1 MRLLLSVQAT
11 GNGHISRAAQLLPY
25 LQRYGKVD
33 VFLSGANSQL
43 QNDLPVRYRS
53 KGLSLFYNTTGGLHY
68 KKIASQLNPLRVW
81 KEIRELPVEKYDVV
95 INDFE
100 SITAMACRY
109 KKVPSVNLGHQ
120 ASFQSDLV
128 PRPANPELFG
138 EWILKNYAR
147 ASQYIG
153 LHFKKYDDF
162 IFEPVIKKEI
172 LQADPCNKGHIT
184 VYLSAY
190 EDQTL
195 LPVLQQLKAFQFDVF
210 SKQVRRTEQHKN
222 VKLIPVNQRLF
233 NESMINSFGVITGA
247 GFETPA
253 EVMHLGKK
261 LLVVPIQGQYEQL
274 CNAAALDQLGIPVLT
289 KIDASFTG
297 TFLNWIGTSHI
308 KAIHYRNNIPELLGY
323 MIDNYPSKG
332 VALDLLYPDLM
343 LG

>member
-1 MRLLLSVQAT
+1 MKLLLSVQAT

-33 VFLSGANSQL
+33 VFLSGANAQL

-53 KGLSLFYNTTGGLHY
+53 KGLSLFYNTTGGLDY
-68 KKIASQLNPLRVW
+68 RKIASQLNPTRIW
-81 KEIRELPVEKYDVV
+81 REIKALPVEKYDVV

-100 SITAMACRY
+100 SITAMACSY
-109 KKVPSVNLGHQ
+109 KKIPSVHLGHQ

-128 PRPANPELFG
+128 PRPGNPEFFG

-147 ASQYIG
+147 ATQYIG

-162 IFEPVIKKEI
+162 IFEPVIKKEL
-172 LQADPCNKGHIT
+172 LQADPQNKGHIT

-190 EDQTL
+190 EDGAL
-195 LPVLQQLKAFQFDVF
+195 LPVLQQLKAFQFQVF
-210 SKQVRRTEQHKN
+210 SKQVRQVEQHKN

-261 LLVVPIQGQYEQL
+261 LLVIPIQGQYEQN
-274 CNAAALDQLGIPVLT
+274 CNAAALQQLGIPVLK
-289 KIDASFTG
+289 KIDAGFPTA
-297 TFLNWIGTSHI
+297 FLQWIGSENYNPL
-308 KAIHYRNNIPELLGY
+308 HYRNSIPEMLGY
-323 MIDNYPSKG
+323 LMDNYPSKG
-332 VALDLLYPDLM
+332 VALELLYPDLM